1 MVLSAADSFCDC
13 VTFGTLGTF
22 QRVSR
27 GGGGSFWWLGRLL
40 VVAVVKEE
48 AKGKTLDSGIFLI
61 PLSPLLLFLSYLVL
75 GGEPRGVK
83 GEKKEEPS
91 K

>member
-1 MVLSAADSFCDC
+1 
-13 VTFGTLGTF
+13 
-22 QRVSR
+22 
-27 GGGGSFWWLGRLL
+27 LL